1 MAYYPCESKHKKYKL
16 RIDYAG
22 GTWTGVMDQYFN
34 SYAVYIIDTSTNT
47 ITFSQGSLKTNVWYA
62 NSTGHGN
69 SASIKGVSL
78 TEIK

>member
-22 GTWTGVMDQYFN
+22 CYWTGVMDRYVN
-34 SYAVYIIDTSTNT
+34 AYIVYIIDTATNT
-47 ITFSQGSLKTNVWYA
+47 ITFSEGSTRTDVWYVS
-62 NSTGHGN
+62 STGHGN
-69 SASIKGVSL
+69 SAHITGVSL

>member
-22 GTWTGVMDQYFN
+22 CTWTGVMDQYFN
-34 SYAVYIIDTSTNT
+34 TYAVYIIDTATNT
-47 ITFSQGSLKTNVWYA
+47 ITFSEGSLRTNFWYV
-62 NSTGHGN
+62 NDIGHGN
-69 SASIKGVSL
+69 SARIKGVSI